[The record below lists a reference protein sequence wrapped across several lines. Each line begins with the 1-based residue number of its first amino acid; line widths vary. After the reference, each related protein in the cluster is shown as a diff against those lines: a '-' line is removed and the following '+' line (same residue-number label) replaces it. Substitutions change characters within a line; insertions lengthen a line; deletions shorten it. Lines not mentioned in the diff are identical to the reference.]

1 MRAFPNLHD
10 VYEAWKKH
18 IEERGAVVRLSTE
31 VTEVVQRKKGK
42 VVLKVKKVDDEAT
55 SDATEETLEFDEM
68 IMAVDADSALKV
80 LGKQASWK
88 ERKILGNVKYF
99 WDISVTHYDKE
110 YMKKVRNPSAFPARF
125 R

>member
-10 VYEAWKKH
+10 VYEAWRKYL
-18 IEERGAVVRLSTE
+18 EDQGVVVQLSTE
-31 VTEVVQRKKGK
+31 VTEVVERKNGK
-42 VVLKVKKVDDEAT
+42 VTLKVRKIDDEST
-55 SDATEETLEFDEM
+55 SDGSETVEFDEM
-68 IMAVDADSALKV
+68 IMAIDADSAVKV

-110 YMKKVRNPSAFPARF
+110 YMDKVSDLTRVFLVH
-125 R
+125 

>member
-10 VYEAWKKH
+10 VYEAWRKYL
-18 IEERGAVVRLSTE
+18 EDQGVVVQLSTE
-31 VTEVVQRKKGK
+31 VTEVVERKNGK
-42 VVLKVKKVDDEAT
+42 VTLKVRKIDDDST
-55 SDATEETLEFDEM
+55 SDGSETVEFDEM
-68 IMAVDADSALKV
+68 IMAIDADSAVKV

-110 YMKKVRNPSAFPARF
+110 YMDKVSDLTRVLIAH
-125 R
+125 

>member
-10 VYEAWKKH
+10 VYEAWRKYLEDK
-18 IEERGAVVRLSTE
+18 GVTVRLSTE
-31 VTEVVQRKKGK
+31 VTEVVERKNGR
-42 VVLKVKKVDDEAT
+42 VTLKVRKIDDDSAL
-55 SDATEETLEFDEM
+55 DGLETVEFDEM
-68 IMAVDADSALKV
+68 IMAIDADSAVKV

-110 YMKKVRNPSAFPARF
+110 YMDKVSDLTRVLIAH
-125 R
+125 